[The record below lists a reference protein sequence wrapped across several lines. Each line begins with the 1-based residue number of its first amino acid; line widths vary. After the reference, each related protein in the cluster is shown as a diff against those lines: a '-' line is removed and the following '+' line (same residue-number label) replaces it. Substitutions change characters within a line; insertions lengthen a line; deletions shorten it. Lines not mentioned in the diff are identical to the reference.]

1 MEEHSMS
8 NRAEQWSLQVH
19 KTAAATPRPSEHRFG
34 LICLVLLVLLA
45 LLGISVSLMFAA
57 NQWIAPELLIGP

>member
-1 MEEHSMS
+1 MS

-34 LICLVLLVLLA
+34 LICLVALA